1 MSVDTNIL
9 DASTCRLGGYVCKYK
24 HYRCF
29 SLQTGRVCLQIQA
42 FQILP
47 LADWEGMS
55 VDTNILDSSTC
66 RLGGYVC
73 RYKHSR
79 YFRLQTGRACLKIQT
94 FQMLPL
100 ADWEGISVDTNI
112 LDASTCRLGGY
123 ICRYKRYQYFH
134 LQTGRV
140 CLQIQTFQMLPLADW
155 EGMSEDTNILDASTC
170 RLGGYICR
178 YKRYQYFHLQTGR
191 VCLQIQTF
199 QMLPLADWEDVS
211 VDTNIL
217 DASTCRLGGYICR
230 YKHSRCFHLQTGRV
244 YLQIQTFQMLPLV
257 DWEGISVDTN
267 VINTSTCRL
276 GGYVCRC
283 KHSRYFRLQTGR
295 ACLKIQTFQMLP
307 LVDWEGMSID
317 TNILDA
323 SACRLGG
330 YVCKCKHSRCFHLQ
344 TGRVCLQI
352 QTLSMLLLAD
362 WEGMSV
368 DTNIIDA
375 SACRLGG
382 YICRYKHSRCFHL
395 QTGRVC
401 LQIQT
406 FQMLPPADWEG
417 MSVNANILD
426 ASTCRL
432 GGCVCRYK
440 HYRCFCL
447 QTGRVCLQIQTLSML
462 LLADWEGISVDTS
475 ILDASTCRL
484 GGYICR
490 YKRYQYFHL
499 QTGRVCLQ
507 IQAFQMLPLVDW
519 EGMSVDTN
527 ILDASTCRLGGYVC
541 RYKHSRCFRLQT
553 GRVCL

>member
-1 MSVDTNIL
+1 MLPLADWKGMSVDTNIL

-29 SLQTGRVCLQIQA
+29 SLQTGRVCLQIQT

-100 ADWEGISVDTNI
+100 ANWEGISVDTNI

-257 DWEGISVDTN
+257 DWEGMSVD
-267 VINTSTCRL
+267 
-276 GGYVCRC
+276 
-283 KHSRYFRLQTGR
+283 
-295 ACLKIQTFQMLP
+295 A
-307 LVDWEGMSID
+307 
-317 TNILDA
+317 NILDT

-330 YVCKCKHSRCFHLQ
+330 HV
-344 TGRVCLQI
+344 
-352 QTLSMLLLAD
+352 
-362 WEGMSV
+362 
-368 DTNIIDA
+368 
-375 SACRLGG
+375 
-382 YICRYKHSRCFHL
+382 
-395 QTGRVC
+395 
-401 LQIQT
+401 
-406 FQMLPPADWEG
+406 
-417 MSVNANILD
+417 
-426 ASTCRL
+426 
-432 GGCVCRYK
+432 
-440 HYRCFCL
+440 
-447 QTGRVCLQIQTLSML
+447 
-462 LLADWEGISVDTS
+462 
-475 ILDASTCRL
+475 
-484 GGYICR
+484 
-490 YKRYQYFHL
+490 
-499 QTGRVCLQ
+499 
-507 IQAFQMLPLVDW
+507 
-519 EGMSVDTN
+519 
-527 ILDASTCRLGGYVC
+527 
-541 RYKHSRCFRLQT
+541 
-553 GRVCL
+553 